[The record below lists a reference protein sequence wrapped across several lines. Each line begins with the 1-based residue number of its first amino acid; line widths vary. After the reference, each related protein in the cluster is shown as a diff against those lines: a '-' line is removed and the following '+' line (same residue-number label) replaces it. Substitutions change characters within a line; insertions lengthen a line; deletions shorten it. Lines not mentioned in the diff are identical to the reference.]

1 MFTFTF
7 YIPLTH
13 EENSSAPE
21 DFTSLAYLKKAWVRE
36 LLFKDPNPVY
46 FNAYGRPSIHRTML
60 RDTARVKAY
69 SNAISRTNMKGQIV
83 LDVGTGTGILA
94 MLAVKKGSAAKVY
107 AGTKKRFFT
116 NGKIPLFFIHCFS

>member
-1 MFTFTF
+1 M
-7 YIPLTH
+7 
-13 EENSSAPE
+13 
-21 DFTSLAYLKKAWVRE
+21 
-36 LLFKDPNPVY
+36 Y

-69 SNAISRTNMKGQIV
+69 SNAISRTNMKGQTV

-116 NGKIPLFFIHCFS
+116 NGKIPLFLIHP